1 MCRSRTLLPASP
13 STGEGGRNPQPG
25 LEQPGC
31 LNLCKVELI
40 SHYHMIL
47 EQPTSLL
54 QPMCKIHERS
64 YEEHMEKHLQAQ
76 TSTYSVSCRKS
87 QSHPREGDHK
97 RGFKQ
102 KQTVLCMFFSS
113 QKHAETEAFP
123 KHMPCIF
130 APAGSLKAA
139 RWFCYQGNSQNYSC
153 CVISSRLPSL
163 PSQPGCQR

>member
-1 MCRSRTLLPASP
+1 MEFTLSWQWI
-13 STGEGGRNPQPG
+13 TGEQSRVCTERSGPCCQPAPGLCLPSQQRGRRAGTSSVPYPG
-25 LEQPGC
+25 LEAPGC

-54 QPMCKIHERS
+54 QPMCKIRERS

-76 TSTYSVSCRKS
+76 TSTYGVSCRKS

-97 RGFKQ
+97 RALNQ

-113 QKHAETEAFP
+113 QKHPETEAFP

-130 APAGSLKAA
+130 APSGSLKAA
-139 RWFCYQGNSQNYSC
+139 RG
-153 CVISSRLPSL
+153 V
-163 PSQPGCQR
+163 